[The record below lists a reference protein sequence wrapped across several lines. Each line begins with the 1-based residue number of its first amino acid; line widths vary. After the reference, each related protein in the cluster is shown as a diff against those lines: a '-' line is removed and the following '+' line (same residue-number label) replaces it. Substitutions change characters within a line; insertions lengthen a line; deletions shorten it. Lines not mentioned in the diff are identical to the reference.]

1 MCDLEFLVCGQEQN
15 ICSCQSHKILNKNIL
30 FDFFPPLFWLKE
42 SFPDK
47 KQHCF
52 SPSITGGFVSEEQW
66 IDICLWKASV
76 KVGQEEISPMI
87 CCLAMPI
94 DFSLLAGE
102 VYLALPAQ
110 NWEVIW
116 DGLCSQELQIKDST
130 GAMAKEGSS
139 EGAVWALDKL
149 QPILPPP
156 FASREAW
163 AGRGYGLRGR
173 LIRLWFYNC
182 SAEKP
187 QEQWRRL
194 SLKRVRFFFF
204 FGGWTLVPKAELGF
218 LSAVFA
224 QMPNT
229 STRGLTNWHLLQIA
243 QRSTKIRKALAEH
256 RGLTS
261 WLRLWEIRQDV
272 ISSEIQKCSGW
283 SEPQWF

>member
-47 KQHCF
+47 KQQCF

-94 DFSLLAGE
+94 DFSLLPGE

-204 FGGWTLVPKAELGF
+204 FFVAEPLCPKQSWVFSQLFLPRCQTPALG
-218 LSAVFA
+218 VW
-224 QMPNT
+224 QIDT
-229 STRGLTNWHLLQIA
+229 CCKLLKDPLK
-243 QRSTKIRKALAEH
+243 S
-256 RGLTS
+256 G
-261 WLRLWEIRQDV
+261 RLWLNTEV
-272 ISSEIQKCSGW
+272 
-283 SEPQWF
+283 